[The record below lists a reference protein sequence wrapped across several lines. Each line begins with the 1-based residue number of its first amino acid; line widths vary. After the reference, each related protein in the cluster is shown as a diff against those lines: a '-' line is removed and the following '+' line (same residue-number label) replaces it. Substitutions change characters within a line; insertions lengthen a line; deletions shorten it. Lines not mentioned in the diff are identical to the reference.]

1 MSLGWIGLKHVRIC
15 TRDYS
20 NNHLQS
26 DGVRGVDLCAWSQA
40 PIIAHKPPPHTPRLR
55 WALDEINPERRVCID

>member
-40 PIIAHKPPPHTPRLR
+40 PIFAHKPPPRTTPLIG
-55 WALDEINPERRVCID
+55 ALVQNNDHRFS